1 MAIIGNPN
9 MIPSFQNDDHQQEF
23 NALFARKA
31 IDYVRLMTIVR
42 EEMFP
47 TQYYK
52 WENLQGQTVEVI
64 RDITQ
69 SLIYDVDT
77 EFKNNHPEYKTDD
90 DELFIPR
97 RSFKE
102 SLTEALKEAMNKEE
116 DA

>member
-1 MAIIGNPN
+1 
-9 MIPSFQNDDHQQEF
+9 MIPSFQNNAHQQEF
-23 NALFARKA
+23 TELFAKKA
-31 IDYVRLMTIVR
+31 VDYVRLMTLVR

-69 SLIYDVDT
+69 SLIYDVDS
-77 EFKNNHPEYKTDD
+77 EFKANHPEYKNDD

-97 RSFKE
+97 QSFKE
-102 SLTEALKEAMNKEE
+102 SVTEALKEAMNKEKE
-116 DA
+116 NT

>member
-23 NALFARKA
+23 NALFAKKA
-31 IDYVRLMTIVR
+31 VDYVRLMTIVR

-69 SLIYDVDT
+69 SLVYDVDT
-77 EFKNNHPEYKTDD
+77 EFKSNHPEYKTED

-102 SLTEALKEAMNKEE
+102 SVTEALQEAMKKEK